1 MVMRRPA
8 GLGSGGSALWR
19 DITAAHDLD
28 AAQIVQ
34 LTEACRAK
42 DRLDKLDEVLRGD
55 ANVWCE
61 ILSDFDG
68 NAVSL
73 RIDAALDKANA
84 TANMMKQLLAAMR
97 LPDESGKRPQVSRKR
112 HRLGGIP
119 SHDSSATSNNCTAMR
134 PTSRRTHRSKIVHRN
149 AP

>member
-55 ANVWCE
+55 ANVWAE

-97 LPDESGKRPQVSRKR
+97 LPDESGKRPQARGGARGAYGVQTPGGTVSSLERAR
-112 HRLGGIP
+112 
-119 SHDSSATSNNCTAMR
+119 
-134 PTSRRTHRSKIVHRN
+134 SRQG
-149 AP
+149 A

>member
-1 MVMRRPA
+1 MAPRKPA
-8 GLGSGGSALWR
+8 GLGAGGSALWR
-19 DITAAHDLD
+19 DITSAHELD
-28 AAQIVQ
+28 AAQLVQ

-42 DRLDKLDEVLRGD
+42 DRLDRLDEVLRGD

-73 RIDAALDKANA
+73 RIDAALTHANA

-97 LPDESGKRPQVSRKR
+97 LPDESGKRPQARGGARGAYGVQTPGGTVSSLERAR
-112 HRLGGIP
+112 
-119 SHDSSATSNNCTAMR
+119 
-134 PTSRRTHRSKIVHRN
+134 SRQG
-149 AP
+149 A